1 LHVWNEHM
9 VPDYHRQVFFESIY
23 ALPAQSYTP
32 IIAKEIE
39 EVSKEQAPVQNT
51 FRAIVARE
59 SCLF

>member
-1 LHVWNEHM
+1 M